1 MRILNGGKAVSVK
14 KSALETHALA
24 VVRRLKKLYPEHV
37 IPLHH
42 KNAWQLLCAVILSAQ
57 CTDARVNTITPRLFK
72 AYPDVRALASAEPED
87 VEKIIHSAGFYHSKA
102 LSLIESSRRIC
113 EAFGGEVPQNMEDLL
128 SLRGVARKTANVML
142 GDYFKKPAGIV
153 VDTHVKRLAFRLG
166 LTKQT
171 DPVKVEKDLTQII
184 PYEYWGW
191 IAIAL
196 ILHGRQV
203 CNARKP
209 ACSACKLAG
218 LCPHKGVK
226 TSC

>member
-1 MRILNGGKAVSVK
+1 MLLK
-14 KSALETHALA
+14 KSEVPQL
-24 VVRRLKKLYPEHV
+24 LKELKTLYPEHV

-42 KNAWQLLCAVILSAQ
+42 ANAWQLLCAVILSAQ
-57 CTDARVNTITPRLFK
+57 CTDARVNTITPGLFK
-72 AYPDVRALASAEPED
+72 KYPTADKLARAEVSD

-102 LSLIESSRRIC
+102 LSLIESSKRIC
-113 EAFGGEVPQNMEDLL
+113 EVFGGEVPQNMEDLL

-166 LTKQT
+166 LTKET
-171 DPVKVEKDLTQII
+171 DPVKVEKDLTKLI

-191 IAIAL
+191 LAIAL

-209 ACSACKLAG
+209 ECSRCTLSN
-218 LCPHKGVK
+218 LCPRNGVK
-226 TSC
+226 VSA

>member
-1 MRILNGGKAVSVK
+1 MPAK
-14 KSALETHALA
+14 KTDVSALLAAL
-24 VVRRLKKLYPEHV
+24 RKLYPKHI

-42 KNAWQLLCAVILSAQ
+42 QSAWQLLCAVILSAQ
-57 CTDARVNTITPRLFK
+57 CTDARVNQITPHLFK
-72 AYPDVRALASAEPED
+72 KYPTAPALAAADLKD

-102 LSLIESSRRIC
+102 LSLIESSKRIC
-113 EAFGGEVPQNMEDLL
+113 EVFGGEVPQNMEDLL

-166 LTKQT
+166 LTRQT
-171 DPVKVEKDLTQII
+171 DPVKVEKDLVKII
-184 PYEYWGW
+184 PYKYWGW

-209 ACSACKLAG
+209 LCSQCKMAP
-218 LCPHKGVK
+218 LCPQKGVK
-226 TSC
+226 TVA

>member
-1 MRILNGGKAVSVK
+1 MPAK
-14 KSALETHALA
+14 KTALQIHALG
-24 VVRRLKKLYPEHV
+24 VVKELKQLYPEHV

-42 KNAWQLLCAVILSAQ
+42 GNAWQLLCAVILSAQ
-57 CTDARVNTITPRLFK
+57 CTDARVNTITPHLFK
-72 AYPDVRALASAEPED
+72 KYPTVHHLAAADIKE
-87 VEKIIHSAGFYHSKA
+87 VESIIHSAGFYHSKA
-102 LSLIESSRRIC
+102 LSLIESSKRLC
-113 EAFGGEVPQNMEDLL
+113 EVFGGEVPQNMDDLL

-153 VDTHVKRLAFRLG
+153 VDTHVKRLAFRLE
-166 LTKQT
+166 LTRQT
-171 DPVKVEKDLTQII
+171 DPVKVEKDLTKII

-209 ACSACKLAG
+209 ECSRCSMSG
-218 LCPHKGVK
+218 LCPKNGVK
-226 TSC
+226 TSA

>member
-1 MRILNGGKAVSVK
+1 MPAK
-14 KSALETHALA
+14 KTALQTHALA
-24 VVRRLKKLYPEHV
+24 VVKELKKLYPEHV

-42 KNAWQLLCAVILSAQ
+42 GNAWQLLCAVILSAQ
-57 CTDARVNTITPRLFK
+57 CTDARVNTITPHLFK
-72 AYPDVRALASAEPED
+72 KYPTVHHLAAADIKE
-87 VEKIIHSAGFYHSKA
+87 VENIIHSAGFYHSKA
-102 LSLIESSRRIC
+102 LSLIESSKRIC
-113 EAFGGEVPQNMEDLL
+113 EAFGGEVPQNMNDLL

-153 VDTHVKRLAFRLG
+153 VDTHVKRLAFRLE
-166 LTKQT
+166 LTRQT
-171 DPVKVEKDLTQII
+171 DPVKVEKDLTKII

-209 ACSACKLAG
+209 ECSRCSMSG
-218 LCPHKGVK
+218 LCPKNGVK
-226 TSC
+226 TSA